1 MTGKIREIRLYGDP
15 VLRKKAL
22 PVTEFDDELKQL
34 VADMFETMDDAYG
47 AGLAAP
53 QIGELKRVFVVNI
66 YGEPDEEGDR
76 EKIGR
81 LALINPEIIDRR
93 GEQKTLEGCL
103 SIPGLRFDGI
113 DRAQTV
119 TVRYQDVDGE
129 THEVTGDDYLAQ
141 ALQHEQDH
149 LEGILY
155 LDRLRPAERKAFM
168 TEHRDEIA
176 KMQRYAKKQLR
187 KKEKEAQQG

>member
-1 MTGKIREIRLYGDP
+1 MIREIKLYGDP

-22 PVTEFDDELKQL
+22 PVTEFDEELKEL
-34 VADMFETMDDAYG
+34 VEDMFETMDDAYG

-53 QIGELKRVFVVNI
+53 QIGELRRVFVVNL
-66 YGEPDEEGDR
+66 YGEPDEEGER
-76 EKIGR
+76 EKVGR
-81 LALINPEIIDRR
+81 LALVNPEIVERI
-93 GEQKTLEGCL
+93 GEQQTLEGCL

-113 DRAQTV
+113 NRAMTV
-119 TVRYQDVDGE
+119 RVRYQDLDGE
-129 THEVTGDDYLAQ
+129 YHEVSGDDYLAQ

-155 LDRLRPAERKAFM
+155 LDRLKPNERKEFM

-176 KMQRYAKKQLR
+176 KMQRFAKKQLR
-187 KKEKEAQQG
+187 KKESQRD